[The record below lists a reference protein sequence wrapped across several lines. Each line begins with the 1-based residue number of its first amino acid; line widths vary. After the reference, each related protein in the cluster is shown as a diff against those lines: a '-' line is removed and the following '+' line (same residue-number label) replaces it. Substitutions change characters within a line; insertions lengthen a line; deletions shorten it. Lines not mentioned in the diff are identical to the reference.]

1 MDISGVYTRDG
12 DERMNAK
19 VLISVPKDKLRK
31 IDALARA
38 NGKSRSAFVVDAAM
52 NNGAKPKY
60 ARPIDDPAVKR
71 ALKVMEWSRAHWKP
85 GPSAEKMIREIRD
98 RARY

>member
-1 MDISGVYTRDG
+1 
-12 DERMNAK
+12 MNAK

-31 IDALARA
+31 IDVLARA

-60 ARPIDDPAVKR
+60 ARPIDDPAVRR
-71 ALKVMEWSRAHWKP
+71 AVKVIEDSRKHWKP
-85 GPSAEKMIREIRD
+85 GPSVVEMIREMRD
-98 RARY
+98 RGRY